1 MAGFLNLVYSAL
13 VVLVAIAGVAFVF
26 FMTGTDGDANE
37 NAGSRWVGWALALV
51 VAAFLAVMVGGL
63 VT

>member
-1 MAGFLNLVYSAL
+1 MLNLAYSAL

-26 FMTGTDGDANE
+26 FATGTDDDGNG
-37 NAGSRWVGWALALV
+37 NGSPRWVGWILALV

>member
-1 MAGFLNLVYSAL
+1 MAGLLNLVYSAL
-13 VVLVAIAGVAFVF
+13 VLLVAVAGVAFVF
-26 FMTGTDGDANE
+26 TTGSDDDGN
-37 NAGSRWVGWALALV
+37 GGPQWVGWALALV

>member
-1 MAGFLNLVYSAL
+1 MAGLLNLVYSTL

-26 FMTGTDGDANE
+26 FATGTDGDGNG
-37 NAGSRWVGWALALV
+37 NGGPRWVGWALALV